1 MGLSEWSMVKFEEKD
16 RWCDDDETVENDL
29 KDLIPSSCRM
39 GCPALATR
47 SHWVDGEFSG
57 NVHLCYPCCLAN
69 TQSQTM
75 LSSRSRTR
83 VHCSLFTE
91 HTRPKYCAVQIG

>member
-1 MGLSEWSMVKFEEKD
+1 MFEGERTEMGQGCKRK
-16 RWCDDDETVENDL
+16 RWFDDDKSTVESDL
-29 KDLIPSSCRM
+29 DDLIPSACRM

-57 NVHLCYPCCLAN
+57 NLHLCYPCCLAN

-83 VHCSLFTE
+83 VHCSLSI
-91 HTRPKYCAVQIG
+91 RGQDCAVQIG